1 MGRDGGTGSGGD
13 DSCGG
18 RDGEGAGPWWKRVG
32 WLLLIWCAGVA
43 ALAVFAFGLR
53 LLMRA
58 AGLSA

>member
-1 MGRDGGTGSGGD
+1 MGRNGGARSGEN
-13 DSCGG
+13 DSCDG

-32 WLLLIWCAGVA
+32 WLLLIWSAGVA

-58 AGLSA
+58 AGLSL

>member
-1 MGRDGGTGSGGD
+1 MGRDGRD
-13 DSCGG
+13 ACGG
-18 RDGEGAGPWWKRVG
+18 YGDEAPGPWWKRVG
-32 WLLLIWCAGVA
+32 WLLLIWSAGVA